1 MTDVCLGTE
10 GTQRVS
16 RYSQAE
22 QPVGIRQPWV
32 KELGMVRKMQ
42 ADPANQL
49 QSCSWKQV
57 GSRIRRRG
65 VGSWGA
71 HLGRCQWKCLYKT
84 WPPYGES
91 RVPRYAFN
99 EANAMNKRHSR
110 MCRIAWEMECS
121 DSDSPIASGPRS

>member
-49 QSCSWKQV
+49 QSCSW
-57 GSRIRRRG
+57 SRWDQG
-65 VGSWGA
+65 YVAEELGA
-71 HLGRCQWKCLYKT
+71 GGH
-84 WPPYGES
+84 
-91 RVPRYAFN
+91 
-99 EANAMNKRHSR
+99 
-110 MCRIAWEMECS
+110 I
-121 DSDSPIASGPRS
+121 